1 MPNDRT
7 LLEDA
12 RNLFAAVLSRVS
24 GRHVPAIERAF
35 RAIRR
40 EDFFPD
46 GPWLTFTAAGYVPTP
61 AADAI
66 LLQQN
71 LLFAIDA
78 EKGINNGEPSLHAA
92 WLAAVRPK
100 PGEHALHVGCGNGFY
115 SAVIA
120 NLVDRHG
127 SVTAFEIEPEIA
139 ASARRYLA
147 SFPQVA
153 VQTASAAGAILPS
166 SDLIYVNASS
176 CEPLANWVDALRPN
190 GRLVFPWQAA
200 SDLGVS
206 VMITRTATGFSASVL
221 GRALFIPLKIDAR
234 PSTPHLR
241 RDAVRKISSLVRSRD
256 RAPDETSVAVFDQL
270 WFSTDKLPNA
280 GEDARG

>member
-1 MPNDRT
+1 MPNDRPS
-7 LLEDA
+7 LEHA

-24 GRHVPAIERAF
+24 GRHVPEIERAF
-35 RAIRR
+35 RAIHR
-40 EDFFPD
+40 EAFFPD
-46 GPWLTFTAAGYVPTP
+46 GPWLTLTPAGYVPTP
-61 AADAI
+61 AGDAI

-92 WLAAVRPK
+92 WLAAVLPK

-115 SAVIA
+115 SAIIA
-120 NLVDRHG
+120 NLVDRNG

-139 ASARRYLA
+139 TTARRYLA
-147 SFPQVA
+147 GYPQVA
-153 VQTASAAGAILPS
+153 VQTASAVGAILPT

-176 CEPLANWVDALRPN
+176 CEPLSNWVDALRMN

-206 VMITRTATGFSASVL
+206 VMITRTANGFSASVL
-221 GRALFIPLKIDAR
+221 GQALFIPLKMDAR
-234 PSTPHLR
+234 SPALHLR
-241 RDAVRKISSLVRSRD
+241 RDAVRNIASLQRSRD
-256 RAPDETSVAVFDQL
+256 RAPDETSVAVFDQF

-280 GEDARG
+280 GEDSRG

>member
-1 MPNDRT
+1 
-7 LLEDA
+7 
-12 RNLFAAVLSRVS
+12 VLSRVS
-24 GRHVPAIERAF
+24 GRYVPEIERAF

-61 AADAI
+61 SADAI

-92 WLAAVRPK
+92 WLAAVLPK
-100 PGEHALHVGCGNGFY
+100 PGEHAIHVGCGHGFY

-120 NLVDRHG
+120 NLVDGNG
-127 SVTAFEIEPEIA
+127 SVTAFEIEPDIA
-139 ASARRYLA
+139 ATARRCLA
-147 SFPQVA
+147 DYPQVT
-153 VQTASAAGAILPS
+153 VQTASAVGAILPA

-176 CEPLANWVDALRPN
+176 CEPLSNWVDALRMN

-200 SDLGVS
+200 SDMGVS
-206 VMITRTATGFSASVL
+206 VMITRTAAGFSANVL
-221 GRALFIPLKIDAR
+221 GQALFIPLRMEAR
-234 PSTPHLR
+234 PPTLQLR
-241 RDAVRKISSLVRSRD
+241 RDAVQQIGSLLRSRD

-270 WFSTDKLPNA
+270 WFSTDKLPSA
-280 GEDARG
+280 VEDMRG

>member
-1 MPNDRT
+1 MADDRT
-7 LLEDA
+7 LLENA

-24 GRHVPAIERAF
+24 GRHVPEIERAF

-46 GPWLTFTAAGYVPTP
+46 GPWLTLTAAGYVPTP

-92 WLAAVRPK
+92 WLAAVLPK

-115 SAVIA
+115 SAIIA
-120 NLVDRHG
+120 NLVDRNG
-127 SVTAFEIEPEIA
+127 SVTAFEIESEIA
-139 ASARRYLA
+139 ANAQRYLA
-147 SFPQVA
+147 GYPQVA
-153 VQTASAAGAILPS
+153 VQTASAAGAILPA

-176 CEPLANWVDALRPN
+176 CEPLTNWVDALRMN

-221 GRALFIPLKIDAR
+221 GQALFIPLRMDAR
-234 PSTPHLR
+234 PPTLHLR
-241 RDAVRKISSLVRSRD
+241 REAVRNIASLLRSRN

-270 WFSTDKLPNA
+270 WFSTDELPSA
-280 GEDARG
+280 EEDPHG